1 MALTVRAPLVLRSYF
16 FDIKRTF
23 APINPSLSLAKVPR
37 SKRHVE
43 LRLRKLEPGVEWLAL
58 RCVDADIMDTL

>member
-1 MALTVRAPLVLRSYF
+1 LYLRSYF

-23 APINPSLSLAKVPR
+23 APINPSLSRTKVPR

-43 LRLRKLEPGVEWLAL
+43 LRLRKHEPGVEWLSL
-58 RCVDADIMDTL
+58 RCVEADMLHNL